1 MKVGNA
7 IQIEAWSRRVM
18 GEPNTLP
25 PLCLPLSRG
34 FARAVRRLPLS
45 RPFFYNFDDSLYVI
59 DLMDHAHHVIHS
71 TTYPSHTR
79 AAVCSQQDT
88 ASVCHG
94 PVLHMLF
101 SAFVK

>member
-1 MKVGNA
+1 
-7 IQIEAWSRRVM
+7 M

-34 FARAVRRLPLS
+34 FARAARRLPLS
-45 RPFFYNFDDSLYVI
+45 HRFFYNFDDSLYRI
-59 DLMDHAHHVIHS
+59 DLRDHAHHVIYP

-79 AAVCSQQDT
+79 AAVCSQQDM
-88 ASVCHG
+88 ASVCRC
-94 PVLHMLF
+94 PVLHLLF

>member
-1 MKVGNA
+1 
-7 IQIEAWSRRVM
+7 M

-34 FARAVRRLPLS
+34 FARAARRLPLS
-45 RPFFYNFDDSLYVI
+45 RLFFYNFDDSLYSI
-59 DLMDHAHHVIHS
+59 DLRDHTHHVIHS
-71 TTYPSHTR
+71 TKYPSHTR

-88 ASVCHG
+88 ASVYRG